1 MPTILAANRS
11 NVLVNGKALE
21 GLQEITYQLIRPRSD
36 IAAIGTDERIGVI
49 YGTTGVVGTLRVRS
63 ASKEIDDLLA
73 GKSSFQIMASL
84 RAMGSDEAVTVTL
97 DDCYI
102 EGKSFGLVAGGSA
115 EVIYQ
120 FSATRV
126 K

>member
-11 NVLVNGKALE
+11 NVMVNGTALE
-21 GLQEITYQLIRPRSD
+21 GLQEISYQLVRPRAD
-36 IAAIGTDERIGVI
+36 IAAIGTDERIGVTF
-49 YGTTGVVGTLRVRS
+49 GTTAVVGTLRVRS
-63 ASKEIDDLLA
+63 ASKEMDDLLA
-73 GKSSFQIMASL
+73 GKGAFQIMASL
-84 RAMGSDEAVTVTL
+84 RPNGTDDAVTVTL
-97 DDCYI
+97 DECYI
-102 EGKSFGLVAGGSA
+102 EGKSFGLAAGGVA